1 MWKIFKRFYQFIF
14 VYKWLFIL
22 FIVTLTITAV
32 LENLAPY
39 AYKLLVE
46 SIPQKSYQALMAA
59 LLFFVGLKVLSNWFE
74 NIARWLGDKVLF
86 PASRDARIKIF
97 RQVQDLDFAFHVNKN
112 TGSLISAFKRGD
124 GAFFNFFDDMN
135 TFFKIV
141 VSLIVAVYFFIK
153 IDPFIALLMIGIFI
167 GNIIF
172 SWFLIKINIKKRAIF
187 NQAEDDISGIIT
199 DNLLNYETVKFFAKE
214 EKEENRLKQNFISW
228 LKALWG
234 FANTFRLMDICIGT
248 FSNIGIFII
257 YYVVVKKI
265 IIGEIGVG
273 DFVLIASFTTG
284 FYYRFFEMLYKLRSM
299 AKNVIDISNYFSI
312 LDQEVLVK
320 DPQNPRKIEH
330 INGEITFENV
340 DFNYADNIKKVI
352 NDFSLK
358 IKSGESIAFVGRS
371 GAGKTTIIKMLL
383 RFYDVSCGRILIDG
397 IDIKEFTKSNLR
409 SLMGVVPQE
418 PILFNNTIGYNIAYG
433 NDHANSDDVIK
444 AAEIANLHDFIDH
457 LPLKYETPV
466 GERGIK
472 LSGGQKQRL
481 AIARMILSD
490 PKIIIFDEATS
501 NLDSESEKLIQ
512 NALWKIAKGR
522 TVLIVAHRFS
532 TVRDADRIIVLEE
545 GKIVETGSH
554 SELISDTNGLYY
566 YLWNLQIKGGLEQ
579 AEEDLTENSGESEMK

>member
-1 MWKIFKRFYQFIF
+1 MWKIFRRFYHFIF
-14 VYKWLFIL
+14 KYKWLFFL
-22 FIVTLTITAV
+22 FVVTLTITAI

-46 SIPQKSYQALMAA
+46 SIPQKNYQSLMAA
-59 LLFFVGLKVLSNWFE
+59 LLLFVGLKVFSNWFD
-74 NIARWLGDKVLF
+74 NIARYLGDKVLF

-135 TFFKIV
+135 TFFKII
-141 VSLIVAVYFFIK
+141 VSLFVAVYFFTK
-153 IDPFIALLMIGIFI
+153 ITPIISLLMIAIFF
-167 GNIIF
+167 GNVFF
-172 SWFLIKINIKKRAIF
+172 SWMLIKKNIKKRSLF

-214 EKEENRLKQNFISW
+214 EKEEKRLRTNFISW
-228 LKALWG
+228 LKALWAY
-234 FANTFRLMDICIGT
+234 ANTFRLMDICIGT
-248 FSNIGIFII
+248 FSNLGIFVI

-265 IIGEIGVG
+265 VIGEIGVG

-299 AKNVIDISNYFSI
+299 AKNVVDISNYFSI

-320 DPQNPRKIEH
+320 DPLHPRKVENV
-330 INGEITFENV
+330 NGEITFEKV
-340 DFNYADNIKKVI
+340 DFNYTDNSKKVI

-358 IKSGESIAFVGRS
+358 IKSGESVAFVGRS

-383 RFYDVSCGRILIDG
+383 RFYDVSGGRILIDG
-397 IDIKEFTKSNLR
+397 VDIKEFTKSSLR

-433 NDHANSDDVIK
+433 NDNADSNDIIK
-444 AAEIANLHDFIDH
+444 AAEMANLHAFICQ
-457 LPLKYETPV
+457 LPLKYKTPV

-481 AIARMILSD
+481 AIARMMLSN

-512 NALWKIAKGR
+512 NALWKVAKGR

-532 TVRDADRIIVLEE
+532 TVRDADRIVVLEE

-554 SELISDTNGLYY
+554 NELISDTNGLYY
-566 YLWNLQIKGGLEQ
+566 YLWNLQTKGGIDQ
-579 AEEDLTENSGESEMK
+579 AEEDLTEGPGDLDLE

>member
-1 MWKIFKRFYQFIF
+1 MIKIFKRFYRFIF
-14 VYKWLFIL
+14 KYKWLFLL
-22 FIVTLTITAV
+22 FVLTLTITAI
-32 LENLAPY
+32 LENLTPY

-46 SIPQKSYQALMAA
+46 SIPQKSYQGLMAA
-59 LLFFVGLKVLSNWFE
+59 LLLFVGLKVFSNWLDALSRF
-74 NIARWLGDKVLF
+74 LGDKVLF

-97 RQVQDLDFAFHVNKN
+97 RQVQDLDFAFHINKN

-124 GAFFNFFDDMN
+124 GAFFSFFDDLN
-135 TFFKIV
+135 AFFKIF
-141 VSLIVAVYFFIK
+141 VSLIVAVYFFSK
-153 IDPFIALLMIGIFI
+153 ITPVISILMIGIFF

-172 SWFLIKINIKKRAIF
+172 SWFLIKRNIKQRSLF

-214 EKEENRLKQNFISW
+214 EKEEKRLRERFTGWI
-228 LKALWG
+228 KALWG
-234 FANTFRLMDICIGT
+234 YANTFRLMDICIGT
-248 FSNIGIFII
+248 FSNLGIFII

-320 DPQNPRKIEH
+320 DPQNPRKIEN
-330 INGEITFENV
+330 IKGEITFENV
-340 DFNYADNIKKVI
+340 DFNYVDNPKNVL
-352 NDFSLK
+352 NDFTLK
-358 IKSGESIAFVGRS
+358 IESGESVAFVGRS

-383 RFYDVSCGRILIDG
+383 RFYDVSRGRILVDG
-397 IDIKEFTKSNLR
+397 VDIKEFTKSSLR

-433 NDHANSDDVIK
+433 NDNAKPEDINKSAK
-444 AAEIANLHDFIDH
+444 MANLHDFINR

-481 AIARMILSD
+481 AIARMILSN

-512 NALWKIAKGR
+512 DSLWKIAKGR

-532 TVRDADRIIVLEE
+532 TVRDANRIVVLEE
-545 GKIVETGSH
+545 GKIVEMGSH
-554 SELISDTNGLYY
+554 KELISDTNGLYY
-566 YLWNLQIKGGLEQ
+566 YLWNLQTKGGIEQ
-579 AEEDLTENSGESEMK
+579 ADVDLIDQVE